1 MKGVKDLY
9 TRNYRIQRG
18 ERADVPHADSSAPI
32 ASDDLTPK
40 SENGVFEPVLSPEE
54 DHILS
59 EPTSCETEETA
70 SALPEETA
78 DKRES
83 SEPQNSAET
92 IKPQIKKL
100 RAVKS
105 FRVRS
110 ADFFPSPQETRED
123 TDAEASEPCSL
134 SENEEIDVTP
144 AAIFEERKE
153 ESQEER
159 RDERREP
166 GFETPYDKPRREP
179 DRHFDK
185 PMGKKSFGLPSL
197 SLKGFSNE
205 DIFLCAIMLLLIN
218 EGCEDIMILILGF
231 LLIS

>member
-18 ERADVPHADSSAPI
+18 ERADVTHTDSVAPT

-54 DHILS
+54 DQIPRELPS
-59 EPTSCETEETA
+59 IDTEETA
-70 SALPEETA
+70 EAVLEEQA
-78 DKRES
+78 EERES
-83 SEPQNSAET
+83 SEPQDSTET
-92 IKPQIKKL
+92 IKPQIRKL
-100 RAVKS
+100 RAVKN

-123 TDAEASEPCSL
+123 DDTEITEPCSL
-134 SENEEIDVTP
+134 PEAENEDIDVTP
-144 AAIFEERKE
+144 AAIFEERNE
-153 ESQEER
+153 EIREER
-159 RDERREP
+159 RESP
-166 GFETPYDKPRREP
+166 FETPYDKPRRES

>member
-18 ERADVPHADSSAPI
+18 ERTDVPHADSPVSSA
-32 ASDDLTPK
+32 SEDLTPK
-40 SENGVFEPVLSPEE
+40 FENGVSEPVFTSEADEIPREPPSIE
-54 DHILS
+54 AEAS
-59 EPTSCETEETA
+59 VTEVSEVQAEKREPTEPHNEEETFKQ
-70 SALPEETA
+70 P
-78 DKRES
+78 
-83 SEPQNSAET
+83 
-92 IKPQIKKL
+92 IKKL

-110 ADFFPSPQETRED
+110 ANFCPSPPEPHED
-123 TDAEASEPCSL
+123 IDTEITEPCAHPK
-134 SENEEIDVTP
+134 NETESIHVTP
-144 AAIFEERKE
+144 AAIFNDQK
-153 ESQEER
+153 
-159 RDERREP
+159 DEPTSEAP
-166 GFETPYDKPRREP
+166 CDKPRKDP

-185 PMGKKSFGLPSL
+185 PMGKKPFGLPPL

-205 DIFLCAIMLLLIN
+205 DIFLCAIILLLIN